1 MAVTEGNMAMK
12 TLTAAELARNLSRVL
27 DRLEHDG
34 EEMIIVRDNRPIGRL
49 VPTTIGMTV
58 DEAFG
63 DLYGILSD
71 EEGEAWLRDMK
82 GFDRNLAQF
91 CRKPGSFAQKMRD
104 FLPRNPKQ

>member
-1 MAVTEGNMAMK
+1 MAMR
-12 TLTAAELARNLSRVL
+12 TLTAAELARDLSRVL

-49 VPTTIGMTV
+49 VPATIGMTV

-71 EEGEAWLRDMK
+71 EEGEAWLRDME
-82 GFDRNLAQF
+82 GFDRELD
-91 CRKPGSFAQKMRD
+91 GELRD
-104 FLPRNPKQ
+104 PWE